1 MYDGD
6 NAGIK
11 ASFRGI
17 NLILTEGLNVK
28 VLLFP
33 DGEDPDSYA
42 KKHTQEDLLSF
53 MESNT
58 TDFISFKTKLLLD
71 ETKND
76 PIGKAQLIHDIVES
90 IGLIPD
96 SIARS
101 LYIKECSRL
110 MSVDEQLLINE
121 LNKSLRKQKS
131 KTGGDGS
138 VEEYMPTI
146 DIPAVE
152 QPIPV
157 VKNAELDASA
167 QEDEVIRL
175 LITHGNAEIEH
186 ISRHESGELETNSVH
201 LATFICTHIHENEIV
216 FENASYG
223 LIYDTFLNEM
233 EKGIIP
239 ELNSFLSHE
248 NEGVRNAVTS
258 LLSDPYQLSDNW
270 KIKYNV
276 NAKAKDQELK
286 LLADRV
292 IDRLKQKHILKMMH
306 RVQED
311 IKNCN
316 DDDQL
321 QNLLLEYKLLHDL
334 KENLFKETGTI
345 ITH

>member
-1 MYDGD
+1 
-6 NAGIK
+6 
-11 ASFRGI
+11 
-17 NLILTEGLNVK
+17 
-28 VLLFP
+28 
-33 DGEDPDSYA
+33 
-42 KKHTQEDLLSF
+42 
-53 MESNT
+53 MEANT

-76 PIGKAQLIHDIVES
+76 PIGKAQLIHEIVES

-110 MSVDEQLLINE
+110 MTVDEQLLINE
-121 LNKSLRKQKS
+121 LNKSLRKQRSKS
-131 KTGGDGS
+131 GNDGTGN
-138 VEEYMPTI
+138 ETYMPTP
-146 DIPAVE
+146 DFRATV
-152 QPIPV
+152 QPEIV

-175 LITHGNAEIEH
+175 LLQYGNTEIEH
-186 ISRHESGELETNSVH
+186 ISKHESGELETNAVH
-201 LATFICTHIHENEIV
+201 LATFICTHIHENEMV
-216 FENASYG
+216 FENASYA
-223 LIYDTFLNEM
+223 LIYDTFLIEM

-239 ELNSFLSHE
+239 EINSFLSHE
-248 NEGVRNAVTS
+248 NEGVRNAVTE

-270 KIKYNV
+270 KIKYKV

-286 LLADRV
+286 LLADKV
-292 IDRLKQKHILKMMH
+292 IERLKQKHILKMIH
-306 RVQED
+306 RVHES

-316 DDDQL
+316 DDEQL
-321 QNLLLEYKLLHDL
+321 QYLLMEYKLLHEL